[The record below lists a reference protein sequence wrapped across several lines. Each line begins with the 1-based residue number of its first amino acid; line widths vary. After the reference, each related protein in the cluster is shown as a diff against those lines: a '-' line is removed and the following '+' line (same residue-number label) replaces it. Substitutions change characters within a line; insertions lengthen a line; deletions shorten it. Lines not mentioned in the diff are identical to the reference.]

1 MPALSH
7 AADGDDTLAGNSP
20 QGRLRRLR
28 ALNGEAEVLKDRDM
42 AAAFKLAVQ
51 AEALARELGA
61 NGELALA
68 LVMQGKAAFYEQRI
82 DDALQLGQR
91 AAELAEAEGHPGV
104 RAKVLSG
111 LGAMWASL
119 GMGEQALPHLE
130 AAAEQLAGS
139 PDVAGLALVQ
149 SLLGGVLAQTHQ
161 LERGR
166 EQLEQALTAFTQ
178 LGMSV
183 RACEARH
190 NLACLANLQG
200 RYEVALA
207 LSEVSS
213 AETRLSGDWNYA
225 HVEATA
231 CDALVGLG
239 RCDEATER
247 ARRAL
252 TATPDPSRA
261 SYDLHLALGRAELA
275 QGRFVQAR
283 EALSHALGLLERGGR
298 PDDPLL
304 SEAWAELRRR
314 CGEGD
319 AAAPTRERGDAGAR
333 ADDRADAL
341 RWRLK
346 ALEASVELQAAR
358 LRYGRVAAERA
369 RLSAQLEHSRRL
381 LAAELGARPAGWQ
394 RDATCTG
401 QPSFDPA
408 FDGESA
414 GYALR
419 YQPTVNLAD
428 GHLQGFEALLRLA
441 SKPARTSAPLEFL
454 RRLEASGEIVS
465 VGHWVLRRACSDLV
479 ALQANAPHPLRLT
492 INVSRQELERPGF
505 AEGVLEV
512 LAAAGLPAARL
523 ELDVDGF
530 HDGTAGGSMM
540 GSLQRLR
547 SAGVGITLDN
557 FGSSQMPLGLLAEL
571 PLSRLKIDRSVV
583 ATLGQ
588 DGRHDALMA
597 SMLQTAANL
606 HLAVSAAGIEVATQW
621 SALRRLGC
629 DEGQGFLFATP
640 LPLDAAQRLPR
651 VLPATA

>member
-1 MPALSH
+1 MLLPSQ
-7 AADGDDTLAGNSP
+7 AGSEEEPSGSSP

-28 ALNGEAEVLKDRDM
+28 ALNGEAEELKDRDM
-42 AAAFKLAVQ
+42 AAALKLALQ

-61 NGELALA
+61 NGELAFA
-68 LVMQGKAAFYEQRI
+68 LLLQGKAAFYEQRI

-111 LGAMWASL
+111 LCGMWASL

-130 AAAEQLAGS
+130 VAAEQLAGS

-149 SLLGGVLAQTHQ
+149 SLLGGVLAQTGQ

-166 EQLEQALTAFTQ
+166 EQLEQALTSFTQ
-178 LGMSV
+178 LGMPV

-190 NLACLANLQG
+190 NLACLAILQG
-200 RYEVALA
+200 RHEVALA
-207 LSEVSS
+207 LSDISS
-213 AETRLSGDWNYA
+213 AETRLSGDWNYG

-239 RCDEATER
+239 RCAEAAAR

-252 TATPDPSRA
+252 ADTPDPSRA

-275 QGRFVQAR
+275 QGRLVQAR
-283 EALSHALGLLERGGR
+283 EALSHARALLESGGR

-304 SEAWAELRRR
+304 SDAWAELSRR
-314 CGEGD
+314 CGETE
-319 AAAPTRERGDAGAR
+319 AAPPAVKQGQAARREADGA
-333 ADDRADAL
+333 DVL

-346 ALEASVELQAAR
+346 ALEAGVELQAAR
-358 LRYGRVAAERA
+358 LRYGRVAAERS

-381 LAAELGARPAGWQ
+381 LAAEIGARPAGWQ
-394 RDATCTG
+394 HGATG
-401 QPSFDPA
+401 SEHPLFDRA
-408 FDGESA
+408 FDGEAA

-419 YQPTVNLAD
+419 YQPMVSLAD
-428 GHLQGFEALLRLA
+428 GRLQGFEALLRLA
-441 SKPARTSAPLEFL
+441 AKPAGSSAPLEFV
-454 RRLEASGEIVS
+454 RRLESSGEIVS
-465 VGHWVLRRACSDLV
+465 VGHWVLRRACTDLV
-479 ALQANAPHPLRLT
+479 ALQGHARHPLRLT
-492 INVSRQELERPGF
+492 INVSHQELARTEF
-505 AEGVLEV
+505 ADDLLDV

-530 HDGTAGGSMM
+530 HDEAVGGSLAV
-540 GSLQRLR
+540 SLQRLR

-571 PLSRLKIDRSVV
+571 PLTRLKIDRSVV

-588 DGRHDALMA
+588 DGRHDALVA

-606 HLAVSAAGIEVATQW
+606 HLSVSAAGIEVATQW

-640 LPLDAAQRLPR
+640 LPLDAAQRLPP
-651 VLPATA
+651 VLPAAA